1 MASNLY
7 QYYRSLG
14 QQLPSIEQRRE
25 KYGLGEGYMG
35 SAEQN
40 KALLAQL
47 QSGAVPSQSMA
58 QMPTTP
64 TTPQQTA
71 TAPQTAAMG
80 AAMPSGWQGQMAEI
94 EKYRTGQMEQA
105 GISDLRASIGGLR
118 KQVGE
123 TEKLLESLRPD
134 IESRTQDYLV
144 PEAYRRRME
153 AVEREPLTQQLAGLT
168 RGLGIEE
175 QALAG
180 RLSEVD
186 YRTQLAS
193 QLMRE
198 ELANQRSLAAKT
210 ASGPSRTETRDTQR
224 QEIASFFAYQGTRE
238 EAEEAA
244 KAMIGQGYPP
254 DVVYEELERQFAEE
268 PEEPTKATEKDK
280 VKGNIRL
287 LIGQNASIEDINNYI
302 YSTGFDPNDF
312 ADILRNYPEKEML
325 SPLPERTGLMGLRG
339 IKS

>member
-1 MASNLY
+1 MATNLY
-7 QYYRSLG
+7 QYYKSLG
-14 QQLPSIEQRRE
+14 QQLPSVEQRRE
-25 KYGLGEGYMG
+25 QFGLGESYMG
-35 SAEQN
+35 SAQQN
-40 KALLAQL
+40 VALLQRL
-47 QSGAVPSQSMA
+47 QGEATPTA
-58 QMPTTP
+58 APTTP
-64 TTPQQTA
+64 TQTA

-94 EKYRTGQMEQA
+94 EKYRGQQMEQA
-105 GISDLRASIGGLR
+105 GVSELRASIGGLR

-175 QALAG
+175 QALSG
-180 RLSEVD
+180 RLGEVD

-198 ELANQRSLAAKT
+198 ELSHERSLAAKT
-210 ASGPSRTETRDTQR
+210 AGGPSRTEKRDTER
-224 QEIASFFAYQGTRE
+224 QEIASFFAYQGTRK

-244 KAMIGQGYPP
+244 KAMIGKGYSA
-254 DVVYEELERQFAEE
+254 DIVYDEMERQFAEG
-268 PEEPTKATEKDK
+268 EEVEEKTKATEKDK
-280 VKGNIRL
+280 VVGQIINSMNLNETLEEIHMYIR
-287 LIGQNASIEDINNYI
+287 SK
-302 YSTGFDPNDF
+302 GFDPSDF
-312 ADILRNYPEKEML
+312 ADILEGYSPVSEKKGFWESLRSL
-325 SPLPERTGLMGLRG
+325 SAGGMR
-339 IKS
+339 S